1 MLKITDDGHIDRSVP
16 DKDDSILAQR
26 RKEIAERLRAGN
38 VVEIRD
44 GDIVFEAF
52 EQNEPRVAIVGNK
65 EGVCALAF
73 LDLGILKIS
82 QPGRQYRV
90 SDAFE
95 IDISV
100 EEQLSACQKVINVL
114 FLLRKIDTTKKL
126 GNSSNDSN
134 VQQVDWKQI
143 SDWLEK
149 SPISFPLS
157 LVID

>member
-1 MLKITDDGHIDRSVP
+1 MDILSDSFLTKMILFLH
-16 DKDDSILAQR
+16 KEDSILAQR

-44 GDIVFEAF
+44 GDIVCEAF

-73 LDLGILKIS
+73 LDFGILKIS

-90 SDAFE
+90 SDAFK

-100 EEQLSACQKVINVL
+100 EEQLSACQQVINVL
-114 FLLRKIDTTKKL
+114 FLLRK
-126 GNSSNDSN
+126 N
-134 VQQVDWKQI
+134 
-143 SDWLEK
+143 
-149 SPISFPLS
+149 
-157 LVID
+157 